1 WPAPWRLA
9 RQRGFMHASLTAI
22 PAPREQYQSQSRLCF
37 RSYLSSFSIAS
48 ARRLEETEMITG
60 ETNRGYSSS
69 LDLAR
74 AYWLSSGELFSTFG
88 RIANRSGVLDYA
100 ARDTFR
106 FRS

>member
-1 WPAPWRLA
+1 
-9 RQRGFMHASLTAI
+9 
-22 PAPREQYQSQSRLCF
+22 
-37 RSYLSSFSIAS
+37 
-48 ARRLEETEMITG
+48 MITG

-69 LDLAR
+69 LDLAW
-74 AYWLSSGELFSTFG
+74 AYWLSSGVLFSTFG